1 MKGMKTII
9 AMLVASYV
17 VPLAVSKGLT
27 LTPEDQAQMVA
38 VAVAVVGIVM
48 RFFSNGPALAGVT
61 AAGSK
66 FGSWLA
72 AKAPPAQVDI
82 PAVADAVIAE
92 IVRRKAAKAAAASP
106 PKTQET
112 KV

>member
-1 MKGMKTII
+1 MKGLKTII

-27 LTPEDQAQMVA
+27 ISPQDQAQMVA
-38 VAVAVVGIVM
+38 VGVAVVGIVM

-66 FGSWLA
+66 FGAWVASLT
-72 AKAPPAQVDI
+72 APNI
-82 PAVADAVIAE
+82 PTITDAVIAE
-92 IVRRKAAKAAAASP
+92 ILRRKAAKS
-106 PKTQET
+106 QET